1 MRFNTPPVVKNLL
14 IINIIVFAA
23 QTLLPFGDAMTN
35 MLALHYW
42 GAPDFRLYQ
51 LITYMFLHGNVQH
64 LFFNMFALWMFG
76 RLLESEISSRRF
88 LAFYIITGMGAA
100 LFNMGVLELEF
111 MGIKESVAAF
121 IADPTPT
128 DFSILAASKLKVI
141 NQEAVSP
148 FVTAWMASPD
158 NSQFIAESIEIVK
171 HAMSVQLDSLTV
183 GASGAI
189 FGILL
194 AFGLMHPNDRIMLL
208 IPPIPMKAKY
218 FVMGYAALELI
229 MGFASSGDSIA
240 HFAHI
245 GGMLWGWLLLKYWKN
260 KGYIRY

>member
-1 MRFNTPPVVKNLL
+1 MRFDMPPIVKNLL
-14 IINIIVFAA
+14 IINIIMFLA

-35 MLALHYW
+35 ALALHYW
-42 GAPDFRLYQ
+42 GAEDFRLYQ

-76 RLLESEISSRRF
+76 RLLEAEISSRRF

-100 LFNMGVLELEF
+100 LFNMGVLEIEF
-111 MGIKESVAAF
+111 SGIKESVRAF
-121 IADPTPT
+121 MANPTPT

-148 FVTAWMASPD
+148 FVNAWMSSPD
-158 NSQFIAESIEIVK
+158 NSQFIAEGVSIVK
-171 HAMSVQLDSLTV
+171 LALSRQLDSLTV

-218 FVMGYAALELI
+218 FVMGYAAIELI
-229 MGFASSGDSIA
+229 LGFASSGDSIA

-245 GGMLWGWLLLKYWKN
+245 GGMLWAWLLLKYWKK
-260 KGYIRY
+260 KGYIYY